1 MSEAGGRPPRIAVVA
16 DDLIWATRL
25 VELVRR
31 AGAEPV
37 PVRRPADLAAALAGA
52 AGAVVDTSGRV
63 IDPIA
68 ALVAA
73 RAASVPS
80 LAVAPHDDPA
90 LRRDAVAAGASRVV
104 PYRAL
109 HERGDRELARWLAEV
124 GVAVGPASTSPGP
137 AASPGPAVTPA
148 ASPGSAEAIS

>member
-31 AGAEPV
+31 AGAQAV
-37 PVRRPADLAAALAGA
+37 PVRRPAELAAALDGA
-52 AGAVVDTSGRV
+52 AGAIVDTSGRV
-63 IDPIA
+63 LDPLA
-68 ALVAA
+68 VLVAA

-104 PYRAL
+104 PYLAL
-109 HERGDRELARWLAEV
+109 HERGDRELARWLGEI
-124 GVAVGPASTSPGP
+124 GVAATPAAAPGP
-137 AASPGPAVTPA
+137 AEA
-148 ASPGSAEAIS
+148 AS